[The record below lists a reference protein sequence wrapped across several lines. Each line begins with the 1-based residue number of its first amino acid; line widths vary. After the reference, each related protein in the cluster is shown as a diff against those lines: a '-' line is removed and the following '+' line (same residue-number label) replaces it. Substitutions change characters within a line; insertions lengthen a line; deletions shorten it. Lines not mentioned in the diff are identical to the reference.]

1 MCVIFFILIKLC
13 VEEKFLYVYL
23 KNLFDRN
30 FCIEKKKIKRWIEKK
45 RNICNFSF
53 FFILYVVCSSI
64 VLIIYRLINM
74 GINMDK
80 FI

>member
-23 KNLFDRN
+23 KKLFDRN
-30 FCIEKKKIKRWIEKK
+30 FCIEKKDKKMDRKK

>member
-30 FCIEKKKIKRWIEKK
+30 FCIEKKDKK
-45 RNICNFSF
+45 MDRKKNICNFSF

>member
-1 MCVIFFILIKLC
+1 M
-13 VEEKFLYVYL
+13 
-23 KNLFDRN
+23 DR
-30 FCIEKKKIKRWIEKK
+30 KK
-45 RNICNFSF
+45 NICNFSF

-80 FI
+80 FIQEIEYLENKSLKSC